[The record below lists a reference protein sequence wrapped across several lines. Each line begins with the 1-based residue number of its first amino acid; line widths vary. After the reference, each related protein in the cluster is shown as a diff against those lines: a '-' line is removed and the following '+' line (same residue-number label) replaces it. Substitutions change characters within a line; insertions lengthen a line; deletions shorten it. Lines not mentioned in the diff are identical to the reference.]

1 MMDQITHI
9 LISVFHDTSSGVFV
23 PAAEAAHTGFYGA
36 FIGNDYPVLIVFGY
50 FFPFFF
56 FQVMYDQ
63 VHNSFLLSSLF

>member
-23 PAAEAAHTGFYGA
+23 PAAEAAHAGLYGA
-36 FIGNDYPVLIVFGY
+36 LIGNNFPVWIVFGY
-50 FFPFFF
+50 FFPFLF

-63 VHNSFLLSSLF
+63 VHNGFLLSSIF